1 MNTTVIV
8 LGVILILV
16 IVYMVFQDFF
26 TGTTSL
32 KEQTNL
38 STGVIPRPGV
48 ELGSPESK
56 NVTYSVWA
64 YVESL
69 NNGTQNIIFS
79 RNRDIHVG
87 FKVGGT
93 FVVYVGGRKTTA
105 TAAATIDGQ
114 SIEVT
119 HNFPLQKWVHILVTT
134 EASTNGRIVDIYLDG
149 KMVKSVNITY
159 DASDVTEAAKYSPS
173 NIDGISFGSF
183 PCYISK
189 FERIPKTFDPKSA
202 YNKYK
207 QGNGGSNLG
216 NALGNFGLKFAVTKD
231 EIETTAFKLF

>member
-8 LGVILILV
+8 LGVLLILV
-16 IVYMVFQDFF
+16 VIYMIFQDYF

-32 KEQTNL
+32 KEQTYL
-38 STGVIPRPGV
+38 QHGVPDTPGV
-48 ELGSPESK
+48 NLGSPDAK

-64 YVESL
+64 FVEDAASVTENL
-69 NNGTQNIIFS
+69 IFS
-79 RNRDIHVG
+79 RDKDLHVG
-87 FKVGGT
+87 FKDGT
-93 FVVYVGGRKTTA
+93 FIVYVGGDTSGSTSGSTLGNGQK
-105 TAAATIDGQ
+105 ID
-114 SIEVT
+114 VT

-159 DASDVTEAAKYSPS
+159 SEGDSENYKPNDTHAIKFDQ
-173 NIDGISFGSF
+173 FQ
-183 PCYISK
+183 CYISK
-189 FERIPKTFDPKSA
+189 FERIPKTFDPKTA

-216 NALGNFGLKFAVTKD
+216 NVLGNFGLKFAVTKD
-231 EIETTAFKLF
+231 EIETTAFQLF

>member
-8 LGVILILV
+8 LGVLLILV
-16 IVYMVFQDFF
+16 VIYMIFQDYF

-32 KEQTNL
+32 KEQTYL
-38 STGVIPRPGV
+38 QHGVPDTPGV
-48 ELGSPESK
+48 NLGSPDAK

-64 YVESL
+64 FVEDAASASANL
-69 NNGTQNIIFS
+69 IFS
-79 RNRDIHVG
+79 RNKDLHVG
-87 FKVGGT
+87 FKSGT
-93 FVVYVGGRKTTA
+93 FIVYVGGDYETTNRVLSDGQ
-105 TAAATIDGQ
+105 TID
-114 SIEVT
+114 VT

-159 DASDVTEAAKYSPS
+159 D
-173 NIDGISFGSF
+173 DGSYYKPNERHAIQFGQF

-189 FERIPKTFDPKSA
+189 FERIPKTFDPKTA

-216 NALGNFGLKFAVTKD
+216 NVLGNFGLKFAVTKD
-231 EIETTAFKLF
+231 EIETTAFQLF

>member
-16 IVYMVFQDFF
+16 IVYMVFQDYF

-38 STGVIPRPGV
+38 KAGVQTQLGSS
-48 ELGSPESK
+48 LGSPESK

-64 YVESL
+64 YVENLPLSSEDKM
-69 NNGTQNIIFS
+69 IFS
-79 RNRDIHVG
+79 RNNDLHVG
-87 FKVGGT
+87 FNVSGT
-93 FVVYVGGRKTTA
+93 FVVYVGGNASGT
-105 TAAATIDGQ
+105 GEQ
-114 SIEVT
+114 IEVT

-134 EASTNGRIVDIYLDG
+134 EASTNGRIVDVYLDG

-159 DASDVTEAAKYSPS
+159 DTTDATNYSPTS
-173 NIDGISFGSF
+173 DDNITFDSFD
-183 PCYISK
+183 CYISK

-207 QGNGGSNLG
+207 EGNGGSNLG

-231 EIETTAFKLF
+231 EIETTAFQLF

>member
-8 LGVILILV
+8 LGVLLILV
-16 IVYMVFQDFF
+16 VNYMIFQDYF

-32 KEQTNL
+32 KEQTYLQN
-38 STGVIPRPGV
+38 GVPDTPGSD
-48 ELGSPESK
+48 LGSPDAK

-64 YVESL
+64 FVEDAASVSENL
-69 NNGTQNIIFS
+69 IFS
-79 RNRDIHVG
+79 RNKDLHVG
-87 FKVGGT
+87 FKDGT
-93 FVVYVGGRKTTA
+93 FIVYVGGDTTGTGGA
-105 TAAATIDGQ
+105 LQNGQKID
-114 SIEVT
+114 VT

-159 DASDVTEAAKYSPS
+159 DDTTSGNYKP
-173 NIDGISFGSF
+173 DGTHAIKFDQF
-183 PCYISK
+183 QCYISK
-189 FERIPKTFDPKSA
+189 FERIPKTFDPKTA

-216 NALGNFGLKFAVTKD
+216 NVLGNFGLKFAVTKD
-231 EIETTAFKLF
+231 EIETTAFQLF

>member
-16 IVYMVFQDFF
+16 IVYMVFQDYF
-26 TGTTSL
+26 TGKTSL

-38 STGVIPRPGV
+38 SVGVQTKSGSS
-48 ELGSPESK
+48 LGSPEAK

-64 YVESL
+64 YVEAIS
-69 NNGTQNIIFS
+69 NTSKMIFS
-79 RNRDIHVG
+79 RNRDLHVG
-87 FKVGGT
+87 FNASGT
-93 FVVYVGGRKTTA
+93 FVVYVGGGNTNGNITN
-105 TAAATIDGQ
+105 GEQ
-114 SIEVT
+114 IEVT

-159 DASDVTEAAKYSPS
+159 DATEAENFSPS
-173 NIDGISFGSF
+173 NNDDITFGSF

-207 QGNGGSNLG
+207 EGNGGSNLG
-216 NALGNFGLKFAVTKD
+216 NVLGNFGLKFAVTKD
-231 EIETTAFKLF
+231 EIETTAFQLF

>member
-16 IVYMVFQDFF
+16 IVYMVFQDYF

-38 STGVIPRPGV
+38 NTGVQKQSGSS
-48 ELGSPESK
+48 LGSPESK

-64 YVESL
+64 YVENLES
-69 NNGTQNIIFS
+69 GDKMIFS
-79 RNRDIHVG
+79 RDKDLHVG
-87 FKVGGT
+87 FNASRT
-93 FVVYVGGRKTTA
+93 FVVDVGGNKNDSASGAGET
-105 TAAATIDGQ
+105 
-114 SIEVT
+114 IEVT

-134 EASTNGRIVDIYLDG
+134 AASTNGRIVDVYLDG

-159 DASDVTEAAKYSPS
+159 TDSQLYSPT
-173 NIDGISFGSF
+173 DGDHIYFNSFD
-183 PCYISK
+183 CYISK

-207 QGNGGSNLG
+207 EGNGGSNLG

-231 EIETTAFKLF
+231 EIETTAFQLF

>member
-16 IVYMVFQDFF
+16 IVYMVFQDYF

-32 KEQTNL
+32 KEETNL
-38 STGVIPRPGV
+38 KVGVQDLLGSS
-48 ELGSPESK
+48 LGSPESK

-64 YVESL
+64 YVESIE
-69 NNGTQNIIFS
+69 NVSKMIFS
-79 RNRDIHVG
+79 RNNDLHVG
-87 FKVGGT
+87 FNLSGT
-93 FVVYVGGRKTTA
+93 FVVYVGGDDNVT
-105 TAAATIDGQ
+105 GEQ
-114 SIEVT
+114 IEVT

-134 EASTNGRIVDIYLDG
+134 EASTNGRIVDVYLDG

-159 DASDVTEAAKYSPS
+159 TDSTNYSPTGAD
-173 NIDGISFGSF
+173 NITFHSFD
-183 PCYISK
+183 CYISK

-207 QGNGGSNLG
+207 EGNGGSNLG

-231 EIETTAFKLF
+231 EIETTAFQLF

>member
-16 IVYMVFQDFF
+16 IVYMVFQDYF

-38 STGVIPRPGV
+38 KSGVQTQSGLK
-48 ELGSPESK
+48 LGSPESK

-64 YVESL
+64 YVENLAS
-69 NNGTQNIIFS
+69 GDKMIFS
-79 RNRDIHVG
+79 RDKDLHVG
-87 FKVGGT
+87 FNASRTFIVDVGGNRNVT
-93 FVVYVGGRKTTA
+93 DV
-105 TAAATIDGQ
+105 DGENTGET
-114 SIEVT
+114 IEVT

-134 EASTNGRIVDIYLDG
+134 EASTNGRIVDVYLDG

-159 DASDVTEAAKYSPS
+159 TDSQLYSPTGED
-173 NIDGISFGSF
+173 NIIFDSFD
-183 PCYISK
+183 CYISK

-207 QGNGGSNLG
+207 EGNGGSNLG

-231 EIETTAFKLF
+231 EIETTAFQLF

>member
-16 IVYMVFQDFF
+16 IVYMVFQDYF

-38 STGVIPRPGV
+38 RAGVQTQLGSS
-48 ELGSPESK
+48 LGSPESK

-64 YVESL
+64 YVENLPLAS
-69 NNGTQNIIFS
+69 GDKMIFS
-79 RNRDIHVG
+79 RNKDLHVG
-87 FKVGGT
+87 FNTSGT
-93 FVVYVGGRKTTA
+93 FVVYVGGDANGT
-105 TAAATIDGQ
+105 GEQ
-114 SIEVT
+114 IEVT

-134 EASTNGRIVDIYLDG
+134 EASTNGRITDVYLDG

-159 DASDVTEAAKYSPS
+159 TDSTNYSPNS
-173 NIDGISFGSF
+173 EDDIKFDSFD
-183 PCYISK
+183 CYISK

-207 QGNGGSNLG
+207 EGNGGSNLG

-231 EIETTAFKLF
+231 EIETTAFQLF

>member
-16 IVYMVFQDFF
+16 IVYMVFQDYF

-38 STGVIPRPGV
+38 KAGVQTQLGSS
-48 ELGSPESK
+48 LGSPESK

-64 YVESL
+64 YVENLPLSSEDKM
-69 NNGTQNIIFS
+69 IFS
-79 RNRDIHVG
+79 RNNDLHVG
-87 FKVGGT
+87 FNVSGT
-93 FVVYVGGRKTTA
+93 FVVYVGGNASGT
-105 TAAATIDGQ
+105 GEQ
-114 SIEVT
+114 IEVT

-134 EASTNGRIVDIYLDG
+134 EASTNGRIVDVYLDG

-159 DASDVTEAAKYSPS
+159 TDSQLYSPTGAD
-173 NIDGISFGSF
+173 NITFNSFD
-183 PCYISK
+183 CYISK

-207 QGNGGSNLG
+207 EGNGGSNLG

-231 EIETTAFKLF
+231 EIETTAFQLF

>member
-8 LGVILILV
+8 LGVLLILV
-16 IVYMVFQDFF
+16 VIYMIFQDYF

-32 KEQTNL
+32 KEQTYLQN
-38 STGVIPRPGV
+38 GVPDTPGSS
-48 ELGSPESK
+48 LGSPDAK

-64 YVESL
+64 FVEDATSVT
-69 NNGTQNIIFS
+69 NNLIFS
-79 RNRDIHVG
+79 RENDLHVG
-87 FKVGGT
+87 FKDGT
-93 FVVYVGGRKTTA
+93 FIVYVGGTNDNNNGLEKGQ
-105 TAAATIDGQ
+105 TIN
-114 SIEVT
+114 VT

-159 DASDVTEAAKYSPS
+159 S
-173 NIDGISFGSF
+173 NTDSANYKPNGTHVIKFDQFQ
-183 PCYISK
+183 CYISK
-189 FERIPKTFDPKSA
+189 FERIPKTFDPKTA

-216 NALGNFGLKFAVTKD
+216 NVLGNFGLKFAVTKD
-231 EIETTAFKLF
+231 EVETTAFQLF